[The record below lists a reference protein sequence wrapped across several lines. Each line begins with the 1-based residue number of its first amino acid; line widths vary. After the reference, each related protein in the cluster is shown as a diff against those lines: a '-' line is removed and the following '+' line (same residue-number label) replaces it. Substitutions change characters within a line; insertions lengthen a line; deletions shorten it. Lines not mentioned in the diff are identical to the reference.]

1 MFMCCI
7 HGLILINNI
16 FNYCE
21 FSKLYLNMPF
31 YNYKLE
37 NKTYSYCTYTFFILS
52 KFFPNDSLYY
62 FPNQIKSQK
71 SNDFNT
77 QNKNFWDTVCAY
89 LYKSEKWNTYLRN
102 SWWDTSKEWVT
113 CTSTI
118 LKQQNIFHLIVKL
131 VHWPH
136 CKIIGWSTKVVI
148 VLVKYMP
155 VVRGKFPTVLTVAV
169 FGRRNNVHWA
179 WCWWHPWLIWRGVWG
194 LLVHSP
200 FYLRFRHKNI
210 QQGVITKSI
219 QMFKISRKLD
229 FS

>member
-1 MFMCCI
+1 MTHTC
-7 HGLILINNI
+7 
-16 FNYCE
+16 
-21 FSKLYLNMPF
+21 
-31 YNYKLE
+31 
-37 NKTYSYCTYTFFILS
+37 LS
-52 KFFPNDSLYY
+52 V
-62 FPNQIKSQK
+62 
-71 SNDFNT
+71 T
-77 QNKNFWDTVCAY
+77 
-89 LYKSEKWNTYLRN
+89 EKWNAYLRY
-102 SWWDTSKEWVT
+102 SWWDTSKEWIT

-194 LLVHSP
+194 LLMHSP
-200 FYLRFRHKNI
+200 FYLGFRHKNI
-210 QQGVITKSI
+210 QQGVITKSTQI
-219 QMFKISRKLD
+219 FKISRKLD
-229 FS
+229 FSVKKQIKKSMTSWSNSFCIS